1 MCTTESVVL
10 GVTPRNKKDD
20 RAKNGDTNHKKGRSS
35 RRTSPRSNNSGRPYE
50 DAKEEI
56 TILRENSESFSRTDS
71 IRQVSPRYNDYTPRN
86 ESYSR
91 FPIKSK
97 SLSPRKRSYSNS
109 SRSLPSI
116 PRSRDQSS
124 DTAIRLAQLHIS
136 SVNRTRG
143 HSLDS
148 DSLKKVCRPLKSR
161 YHDVPT
167 SRPRSHSGEY
177 KDASPHYNS
186 PFYRSSRDSIWR
198 YDRSP
203 DNFWRSRAVY
213 NSPRSANSA
222 TSANKLKISR
232 KNSDAQSG
240 QQAYSTPRTLPRHQ
254 RAASWTDARTYNSYR
269 NQVRAD
275 ERQSPSRRSSPQ
287 SGQQA
292 YSTPRTLSVHR
303 RAASYD
309 YTPER
314 RYPSGNQAQIK
325 TYFQQQPYVP
335 SPTPAY
341 SLQQYTPS
349 PTHVIW
355 SPVYSPILVQHGPVL
370 PSPSPHYITPR
381 RFVFPTHFP
390 SSEERHDNAR
400 LDSTQARKQRN
411 EELKRAWTKNEDTHK
426 RRKN

>member
-1 MCTTESVVL
+1 MKYLYTAIIVAVLHMSTMCSTESVVL
-10 GVTPRNKKDD
+10 GVTPRNRKDD
-20 RAKNGDTNHKKGRSS
+20 RAGNGYTNHNKGKSS

-232 KNSDAQSG
+232 KNSDAQSD
-240 QQAYSTPRTLPRHQ
+240 QQAHSIPRKP
-254 RAASWTDARTYNSYR
+254 
-269 NQVRAD
+269 
-275 ERQSPSRRSSPQ
+275 PI
-287 SGQQA
+287 
-292 YSTPRTLSVHR
+292 HR
-303 RAASYD
+303 RAASCD

-325 TYFQQQPYVP
+325 TYFQQQPYV
-335 SPTPAY
+335 
-341 SLQQYTPS
+341 PS

-400 LDSTQARKQRN
+400 PDSTQARNQRN
-411 EELKRAWTKNEDTHK
+411 EELKRARTNSEDTHK

>member
-1 MCTTESVVL
+1 MLELKPKTTKPMKHLHTTIIVAVLHVSTMCTTESVVL
-10 GVTPRNKKDD
+10 GVTPRNKKDGS
-20 RAKNGDTNHKKGRSS
+20 AGNGYTNHNKGRSS
-35 RRTSPRSNNSGRPYE
+35 RRTSPRSNNSGRSYE
-50 DAKEEI
+50 DAKGE
-56 TILRENSESFSRTDS
+56 TRENSESFSRTYS

-86 ESYSR
+86 GSSSR
-91 FPIKSK
+91 LPIKSK

-232 KNSDAQSG
+232 KNSDAQSD
-240 QQAYSTPRTLPRHQ
+240 QQAHSIPRTP
-254 RAASWTDARTYNSYR
+254 
-269 NQVRAD
+269 
-275 ERQSPSRRSSPQ
+275 PI
-287 SGQQA
+287 
-292 YSTPRTLSVHR
+292 HR
-303 RAASYD
+303 RAASCD

-355 SPVYSPILVQHGPVL
+355 SPVVYSPQPYVLSPIPAVLSPVVY
-370 PSPSPHYITPR
+370 SPQPHNITPR

-400 LDSTQARKQRN
+400 PFYSTQARSQQDDDPRHLD
-411 EELKRAWTKNEDTHK
+411 E
-426 RRKN
+426 